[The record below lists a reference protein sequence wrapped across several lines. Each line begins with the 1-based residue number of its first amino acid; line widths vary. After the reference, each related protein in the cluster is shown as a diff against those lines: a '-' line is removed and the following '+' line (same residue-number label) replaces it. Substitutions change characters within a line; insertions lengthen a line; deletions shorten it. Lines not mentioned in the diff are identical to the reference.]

1 MSEARFGEAP
11 RGPVLGP
18 IERRWAEALFDAI
31 LGPVEEHGL
40 PAFASIDKA
49 SFYDAIDRAPGPLF
63 GPGLR
68 GMLYTAI
75 FAPVADPRFGKPFF
89 ALDRAA
95 RFRFV
100 EAMAGH
106 RDFVTRQILST
117 LKILAT
123 FAYYEDPAVRA
134 RLRPGPL
141 VEPAPPA
148 TTKEPMPSLVHLDGR
163 DVTRPRSFEADVVVV
178 GSGPAGATVA
188 RSLAARGIDVVVLE
202 EGFEHRPES
211 FVSSGLTSMARLYR
225 EMGTSMA
232 LGNVPMPFLQGVV
245 VGGTSVVNGA
255 ISWRF
260 PEETLARWVAADPGL
275 GPTLDVAR
283 VKQHED
289 AIWAR
294 LGIAPTEE
302 RVAGRKNLLLARGAE
317 GLSVASRPIAR
328 NVQGCVGS
336 GRCLQG
342 CPHGAKLSMDRSF
355 LVDAVR
361 DGARILAGM
370 RADRVLHDGARAI
383 GVAGTSA
390 GGARFDVKAR
400 RAVVLAASAIG
411 TPALLFASG
420 IDHGPVGR
428 HLTAHPGVSV
438 TGRFAEPVENH
449 LGATQGH
456 EVVGLRGEGLK
467 VEALGFDLSIL
478 ASRVPGYG
486 APLAERLVALD
497 RFAVWGTALRAQGEG
512 RVRLVGGRPQ
522 VFYSLHPSDVRRARR
537 AVRVM
542 GDLFLEAG
550 ATEVYPGVPGFDA
563 VVRDRGTMARFEDE
577 GPLSPRA
584 YAMSMTHLFGTTRMG
599 TDPSKSVVGPSF
611 EHHRVRGLYVADSSV
626 FPGNLGVNPQI
637 PIMTIASICADELG
651 KALGAERARAAE

>member
-1 MSEARFGEAP
+1 MSAEPA
-11 RGPVLGP
+11 LGP
-18 IERRWAEALFDAI
+18 IERSWAEALFDAI
-31 LGPVEEHGL
+31 LGPVEERGL

-49 SFYDAIDRAPGPLF
+49 SFYEAIDHAPGPMF
-63 GPGLR
+63 APGLR
-68 GMLYTAI
+68 GMVYAAT
-75 FAPVADPRFGKPFF
+75 FAPLADPRFGKPFF
-89 ALDRAA
+89 ALDRAQ
-95 RFRFV
+95 RVRFV
-100 EAMAGH
+100 EELAK
-106 RDFVTRQILST
+106 DTKFVTRQILST

-123 FAYYEDPAVRA
+123 FAYFEDPAVRA
-134 RLRPGPL
+134 RARSPEERPR
-141 VEPAPPA
+141 VEPGSNEASHEASPGASPSAA
-148 TTKEPMPSLVHLDGR
+148 TAAGKPLVHLDGR
-163 DVTRPRSFEADVVVV
+163 TLTRPRSFDADVVIV

-188 RSLAARGIDVVVLE
+188 RALSARGLDVVVVE
-202 EGFEHRPES
+202 EGHEARPES

-232 LGNVPMPFLQGVV
+232 LGNNPMPFLQGVV

-260 PEETLARWVAADPGL
+260 SEETLAKWTEADRGL
-275 GPTLDVAR
+275 AETLDPAR
-283 VKQHED
+283 VKRHED
-289 AIWAR
+289 AIWER

-302 RVAGRKNLLLARGAE
+302 RVAGRKNLLLAEGAK
-317 GLSVASRPIAR
+317 GLGVASRPISR
-328 NVQGCVGS
+328 NVSGCVGS

-355 LVDAVR
+355 LLDATR

-370 RADRVLHDGARAI
+370 RVDRVLHDGRRAI

-390 GGARFDVKAR
+390 GGARFDVIAR

-411 TPALLFASG
+411 TPALLLASG
-420 IDHGPVGR
+420 LTQGPVGR

-438 TGRFAEPVENH
+438 TGRFAEAVDNQ

-486 APLAERLVALD
+486 RAFAERLVELD

-512 RVRLVGGRPQ
+512 SVRLVGGRPQ
-522 VFYSLHPSDVRRARR
+522 VLYSLHPDDVVRARR

-563 VVRDRGTMARFEDE
+563 VVRDRLTMERFERE
-577 GPLSPRA
+577 GSLSPRA
-584 YAMSMTHLFGTTRMG
+584 YAMSMTHLFGTARMG
-599 TDPSKSVVGPSF
+599 SDPARSVVGPGF
-611 EHHRVRGLYVADSSV
+611 EHHRVRGLFVADSSV

-637 PIMTIASICADELG
+637 PIMTLASVCAEQML
-651 KALGAERARAAE
+651 AQL